1 LKLAHK
7 NLIAEICT
15 WDKNSLGVAESRS
28 EIRINHR
35 GALDA
40 EKKERGS
47 FYLFMSQLYN
57 ATV

>member
-1 LKLAHK
+1 LAHK